1 MKYRVVTAVLSLGC
15 QAACNTDGT
24 VCAGSVV
31 YDEPI
36 IRIAA
41 VTDAT
46 SGATVSPI
54 TISQIRLNAVD
65 LPAISFEPPPGLLN
79 ASVSNSQVLCNVACA
94 FGRNTG
100 TYSFSVEAP
109 GYTTKQVSVDANYS
123 RVTTACEQHASG
135 ATEVRITLQKL

>member
-1 MKYRVVTAVLSLGC
+1 MKYRVVLALLSLGC
-15 QAACNTDGT
+15 QAACNSDGT

-46 SGATVSPI
+46 SGATISPI
-54 TISQIRLNAVD
+54 TLSQIRLNAVD
-65 LPAISFEPPPGLLN
+65 LPAISFEPPPGLVN

-100 TYSFSVEAP
+100 TYTFNVQAA
-109 GYTTKQVSVDANYS
+109 GYATKQVSVDANYS

-135 ATEVRITLQKL
+135 ATEVRISLQKP